1 MVARLFVGNLPYS
14 ATEQTLRELFG
25 EVGTVREV
33 VLPTDR
39 ETGRLRGFAF
49 VEMATEAEATAAIHR
64 FEGHVLDGRRLRVN
78 RAEERAERGPRS
90 SASSLAR
97 WASIW
102 RRAIGMI
109 RLSSSG

>member
-39 ETGRLRGFAF
+39 ETGRPRGFGF

-64 FEGHVLDGRRLRVN
+64 FEGHALDGRRLRVN
-78 RAEERAERGPRS
+78 RAEERAERGPRFPPY
-90 SASSLAR
+90 R
-97 WASIW
+97 GPV
-102 RRAIGMI
+102 RPVRMGG
-109 RLSSSG
+109 RPERKPGR

>member
-39 ETGRLRGFAF
+39 ETGRPRGFAF

-78 RAEERAERGPRS
+78 RAEERAERPPRF
-90 SASSLAR
+90 APYR
-97 WASIW
+97 G
-102 RRAIGMI
+102 RERPV
-109 RLSSSG
+109 RLGGRPERKPGR